1 MATAVGFSAIPVP
14 LSVTSGAQV
23 DCRAMEAKTVT
34 IEGTFTATYQ
44 VQISCDPSDSPN
56 ANSWTNSGTALTAA
70 GNVFVQNSV
79 RMDSR
84 SVHRVHVRHPG
95 WTSCRH
101 DIVRLMCGH

>member
-14 LSVTSGAQV
+14 LSVTNGAQV

-44 VQISCDPSDSPN
+44 VQISCDPSESPN

-70 GNVFVQNSV
+70 GNVFVQTPCAWI
-79 RMDSR
+79 
-84 SVHRVHVRHPG
+84 RVQCTAF
-95 WTSCRH
+95 TSGTP
-101 DIVRLMCGH
+101 VGRLAGMTSFA